1 MKRKAMLAA
10 ALGLLVVGCQ
20 SEFDRC
26 MEVGTPIN
34 VWLSSSGSSKG
45 PSETDIMLGKA
56 ETWRGCA
63 PQGRKR
69 I

>member
-26 MEVGTPIN
+26 MEVGTAIQREYVRLGIDKDSEFETN
-34 VWLSSSGSSKG
+34 LAKQHVW
-45 PSETDIMLGKA
+45 E
-56 ETWRGCA
+56 RCA
-63 PQGRKR
+63 GRREVTK
-69 I
+69 